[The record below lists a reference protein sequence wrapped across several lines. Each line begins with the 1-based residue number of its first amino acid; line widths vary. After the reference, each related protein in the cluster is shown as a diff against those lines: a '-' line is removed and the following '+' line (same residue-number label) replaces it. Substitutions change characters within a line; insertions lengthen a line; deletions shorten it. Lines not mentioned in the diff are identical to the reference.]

1 MICESLKHQNTID
14 GWYQKVKTAARQ
26 VIDAEEM
33 VLRFPDA
40 PELRVRLNV
49 AWEEYWAISQ
59 MAISV
64 LLSSYEAAG
73 GPTVDLH
80 RLDGDNDG
88 IARESLPGAPYE
100 SGTKLS
106 CKSKVTSS
114 PPQRRGAFRR
124 GVAAGCNRADLPSI
138 E

>member
-14 GWYQKVKTAARQ
+14 GWNEKVKTAAGQ

-64 LLSSYEAAG
+64 CCRVLIPYAPRMIISVESPWEPGREVPGSPAAWFG
-73 GPTVDLH
+73 
-80 RLDGDNDG
+80 
-88 IARESLPGAPYE
+88 
-100 SGTKLS
+100 
-106 CKSKVTSS
+106 
-114 PPQRRGAFRR
+114 RR
-124 GVAAGCNRADLPSI
+124 P
-138 E
+138 